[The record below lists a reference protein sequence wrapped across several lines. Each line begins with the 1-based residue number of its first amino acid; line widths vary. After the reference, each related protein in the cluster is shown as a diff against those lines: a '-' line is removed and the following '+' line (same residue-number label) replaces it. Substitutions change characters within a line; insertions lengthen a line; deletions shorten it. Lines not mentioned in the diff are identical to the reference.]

1 MGAAGTGAD
10 CLEWKSRG
18 GASGASAWRCALLAT
33 AAVLGLCASGPAMAG
48 DWQDRLRALER
59 GAPAQVEL
67 DRLHRQL
74 AQTAQEAQAAER
86 RDFDIPPQAL
96 ASALRLFGRQSGLQ
110 VAADSGLLAGL
121 QAPGLQGR
129 YLPEEALRRLL
140 LDTGVTFRFS
150 GDDTVTLEPV
160 VARQDDETLRLGP
173 VMVEGE
179 LDPLAPPATGTIGS
193 PPPAFPGGQVATG
206 QRLGLLGNRDRLET
220 PLSTTSLTA
229 DLIQNQQATD
239 TYQVIQNLPSLQATT
254 TPYQGLTSVQSRG
267 VLAYI
272 GAIGFNG
279 TTNLFDIAP
288 PSLVGIER
296 VESLR
301 GPIALFSGQTTTFGS
316 LVGGSLN
323 FVPKRAGAEDVTS
336 VTAGYQSDAIGY
348 AQFDFG
354 RRFGEEKEWGLRLG
368 GEFLKGDT
376 PVDFSERRQRGLALA
391 LDYNSDPFRAV
402 FDLRYNEVEQD
413 GPTREFSSVA
423 GPTIP
428 TNFDADT
435 NNNQP
440 WAFDDSDTLLGA
452 LRVEYD
458 LLSETTA
465 FAVAAGAIHNRSSS
479 MGFPSNLQPNG
490 DFRTDVGSF
499 RDDGNLN
506 GNLQGG
512 VRSEF
517 TTGSVSHFVV
527 AAANYGIQE
536 RNFAF
541 VGFDPAQA
549 FQNNIFDP
557 IIVPDPDIQVDKAV
571 GPTAEGE
578 FFGVTLADTLGFFN
592 DRLHV
597 TAGLTYQDIK
607 IENFNA
613 TTGDRTSSSEGSRL
627 SPGAGVLFR
636 VNESF
641 SVYANYL
648 EGMSNGGTAPL
659 TAANAGEQLG
669 PIVSDSIEVGA
680 KFNIGTIGVDAALFQ
695 IRDTTSGV
703 DQNTN
708 VFGEVGER
716 RIRGAEVTAFG
727 EIIEDLRLLG
737 GATFYDAEITESGN
751 PENVGQNAPGIPDYV
766 LALGLEYDVPVLEG
780 LTLTGGVRHQ
790 GEAKVILG
798 NDVEIPS
805 WTSVDLGA
813 RYSFDRFTA
822 RFGVENLF
830 DETYF
835 NGTEFGELALGLP
848 RTFLASVS
856 ADF

>member
-1 MGAAGTGAD
+1 
-10 CLEWKSRG
+10 
-18 GASGASAWRCALLAT
+18 
-33 AAVLGLCASGPAMAG
+33 MAG

-59 GAPAQVEL
+59 GAPTQTEL
-67 DRLHRQL
+67 EGFHRQL
-74 AQTAQEAQAAER
+74 ARATQEAQAAEQ

-160 VARQDDETLRLGP
+160 VARQNDGTLRLGP

-206 QRLGLLGNRDRLET
+206 QQLGLLGNRDRLET
-220 PLSTTSLTA
+220 PLSTTSVTA

-239 TYQVIQNLPSLQATT
+239 SYQVIQSLPSLQSYTS
-254 TPYQGLTSVQSRG
+254 PNQGVTFIQSRG
-267 VLAYI
+267 VEVSSS
-272 GAIGFNG
+272 AIGFDG
-279 TTNLFDIAP
+279 ITNLFSDTQ

-296 VESLR
+296 IESLR
-301 GPIALFSGQTTTFGS
+301 GPTALFSGLSSPFLS
-316 LVGGSLN
+316 VAGGVVN
-323 FVPKRAGAEDVTS
+323 FVPKRATTEDVTS

-348 AQFDFG
+348 GQFDFG
-354 RRFGEEKEWGLRLG
+354 RRFGKENELGLRLG
-368 GEFLKGDT
+368 GEYLGGDT
-376 PVDFSERRQRGLALA
+376 QADFNERRQRGVALA
-391 LDYNSDPFRAV
+391 LDYNKDALRAV
-402 FDLRYNEVEQD
+402 LDLRYNEVEQD

-440 WAFDDSDTLLGA
+440 WAFLDQDTLLGA

-465 FAVAAGAIHNRSSS
+465 FAVASGAIHNRSSS
-479 MGFPSNLQPNG
+479 TGVASSLQPNG
-490 DFRTDVGSF
+490 DFTTNVISF

-506 GNLQGG
+506 GNLEGG
-512 VRSEF
+512 LRSRF
-517 TTGSVSHFVV
+517 TTGPVSHTMV
-527 AAANYGIQE
+527 AAVNYGVFEE
-536 RNFAF
+536 RFALA
-541 VGFDPAQA
+541 GFDPAQA

-557 IIVPDPDIQVDKAV
+557 IVVPDPDIQVDKAV
-571 GPTAEGE
+571 GPTLEVE
-578 FFGVTLADTLGFFN
+578 LFGITLADTFGFFN
-592 DRLHV
+592 DRLQV
-597 TAGLTYQDIK
+597 TAGVRYQDIK
-607 IENFNA
+607 IENFSA
-613 TTGDRTSSSEGSRL
+613 ITGDRTSLSEGSRY
-627 SPGAGVLFR
+627 SPGVGVLFR
-636 VNESF
+636 VNDGL

-648 EGMSNGGTAPL
+648 EGLSSGGTAPL
-659 TAANAGEQLG
+659 TAANPGEQLG

-708 VFGEVGER
+708 IFGEVGEN
-716 RIRGAEVTAFG
+716 RIRGLEVTAFG
-727 EIIEDLRLLG
+727 EIVGDLRLLG
-737 GATFYDAEITESGN
+737 GATFYDSEITESGN
-751 PENVGQNAPGIPDYV
+751 PENVGQDGPGIPDYV
-766 LALGLEYDVPVLEG
+766 LALGLEYDVPKLHG

-790 GEAKVILG
+790 GEAKVALG
-798 NDVEIPS
+798 NDVEIPA
-805 WTSVDLGA
+805 WTTVDLGA
-813 RYSFDRFTA
+813 RYSFDRYTA

-835 NGTEFGELALGLP
+835 NGRPFGGLVLGLP